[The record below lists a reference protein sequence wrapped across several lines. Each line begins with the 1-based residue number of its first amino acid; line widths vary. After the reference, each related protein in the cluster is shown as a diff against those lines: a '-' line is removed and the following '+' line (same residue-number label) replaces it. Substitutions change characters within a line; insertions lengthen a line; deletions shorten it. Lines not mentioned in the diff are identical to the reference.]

1 MSVAAHIFLLRDV
14 RVLLLRRRNIGHED
28 GNYGVAGHVGGGE
41 EIAAVMIREAREEAG
56 IAIAPEDLRVVG
68 AMHRRASG
76 EERIDFFLAAAA
88 WSGAIENRE
97 PDRCDELAWFPADAL
112 PCPRTRSRTSASPSS
127 AAGAAS
133 GSPASGGTASGSRP
147 DGRAAPG
154 RPCRPGGEDHGDTGI
169 PIPLARG

>member
-1 MSVAAHIFLLRDV
+1 MTPDRADAGPATRRPKRFAMVVAAHLFLLRDD
-14 RVLLLRRRNIGHED
+14 RVLLLRRRNTGHED
-28 GNYGVAGHVGGGE
+28 GNYGVVAGHVGGGE
-41 EIAAVMIREAREEAG
+41 EIAAAMIREAREEAG

-112 PCPRTRSRTSASPSS
+112 PENTIPYVRVALKRYRRGEWFTSFGWD
-127 AAGAAS
+127 GARE
-133 GSPASGGTASGSRP
+133 PT
-147 DGRAAPG
+147 
-154 RPCRPGGEDHGDTGI
+154 
-169 PIPLARG
+169 